1 MTDGVVLVVVL
12 HRKIRLT
19 QLWVELS
26 WVVAK
31 IRSSYQK
38 DYNIIETMAE
48 DNGYPARVTHQWSS
62 SGLTIVQGGCVHT
75 VKLYK
80 GIVQRKL

>member
-1 MTDGVVLVVVL
+1 
-12 HRKIRLT
+12 
-19 QLWVELS
+19 
-26 WVVAK
+26 
-31 IRSSYQK
+31 
-38 DYNIIETMAE
+38 MAE

-80 GIVQRKL
+80 GIVQRKLWIEFSFRILSSIPIFGSPKKLNNFKKLKINLRN